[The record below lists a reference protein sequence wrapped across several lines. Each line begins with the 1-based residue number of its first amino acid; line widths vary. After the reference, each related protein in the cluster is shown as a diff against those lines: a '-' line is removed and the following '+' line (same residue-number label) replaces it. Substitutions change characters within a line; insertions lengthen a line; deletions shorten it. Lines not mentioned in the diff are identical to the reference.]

1 MLLQASD
8 TSGDSEINIYLF
20 LIGGALF
27 VAVSLIMTAL
37 RSSSPSED
45 IESVDL
51 DDHDPDL
58 WRDLTDEHD
67 LEFVSGAFSDDPR
80 HLTGEYR
87 GESVQVYERRRQEL
101 GTREDI
107 RRHFIHYEIGLPAFV
122 PDKMAIYDD
131 RNVSERTTMFEDS
144 DLPVGRTELDEAF
157 VVRGETPETIR
168 SFLDRDE
175 VAAPLVALA
184 DARDAFEIEEGVLT
198 VTEKSSLLDDGAL
211 DDLVDT
217 VERLREAGPSSEPDS
232 DGYVTDLSET

>member
-1 MLLQASD
+1 MLRLVIAAGIMLAGGLV
-8 TSGDSEINIYLF
+8 TVIVYLLRAATGRERIEI
-20 LIGGALF
+20 
-27 VAVSLIMTAL
+27 
-37 RSSSPSED
+37 
-45 IESVDL
+45 
-51 DDHDPDL
+51 DDHDTDL
-58 WRDLTDEHD
+58 WRDLTNEHD

-131 RNVSERTTMFEDS
+131 RNVSERTTMFEDK
-144 DLPVGRTELDEAF
+144 DLQVGRTELDEAF

-184 DARDAFEIEEGVLT
+184 DDRDAFEIEEGVLT

>member
-1 MLLQASD
+1 MLRLVIAA
-8 TSGDSEINIYLF
+8 GIMLA
-20 LIGGALF
+20 GGL
-27 VAVSLIMTAL
+27 VAVIVYLL
-37 RSSSPSED
+37 RAATGRER
-45 IESVDL
+45 IEI
-51 DDHDPDL
+51 DDHDTDL
-58 WRDLTDEHD
+58 WRDLTREHD
-67 LEFVSGAFSDDPR
+67 VEFVSGAFSDDPR

-144 DLPVGRTELDEAF
+144 DLQVGRTELDEAF
-157 VVRGETPETIR
+157 VVRGQEPEAIR

-184 DARDAFEIEEGVLT
+184 DDRYEVEIEEGILT

-217 VERLREAGPSSEPDS
+217 VECLREAGPSRETDS